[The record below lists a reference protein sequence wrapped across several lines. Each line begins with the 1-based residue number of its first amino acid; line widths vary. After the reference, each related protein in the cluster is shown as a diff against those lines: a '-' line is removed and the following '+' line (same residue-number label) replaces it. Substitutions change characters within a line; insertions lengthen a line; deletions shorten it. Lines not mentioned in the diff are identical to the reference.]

1 MSIVDVL
8 EVKYVSE
15 NPSAFDAPLRFEVTF
30 ECLDSLEDDL
40 EWKIVYVGSAE
51 DQGRDQ
57 VLEEVMVGPVPLG
70 TSKFVLEAPPPS
82 FAEIPRGDRLGV
94 TVVSITC
101 AYLDQPFVSVGY
113 YVNNEYF
120 APGAGPREGGAAVP
134 PEDAPPDFGAERVFR
149 NLCADQPRVTRY
161 AIKWAPQP
169 AAPPPPPGDAAAA
182 PAAPADDGA
191 AADDGADDD
200 DGADEEEDEDDEEDE
215 EDDDDAEVDLGDEDD
230 EDDDADDDDGGD
242 AAEDI
247 IDDSELPADENDAD
261 EPAAKKLKASP

>member
-82 FAEIPRGDRLGV
+82 FAAIPRGDRLGV

-134 PEDAPPDFGAERVFR
+134 PEDAPPEFGAERGGKRPVS
-149 NLCADQPRVTRY
+149 ARV
-161 AIKWAPQP
+161 
-169 AAPPPPPGDAAAA
+169 G
-182 PAAPADDGA
+182 
-191 AADDGADDD
+191 
-200 DGADEEEDEDDEEDE
+200 
-215 EDDDDAEVDLGDEDD
+215 
-230 EDDDADDDDGGD
+230 
-242 AAEDI
+242 
-247 IDDSELPADENDAD
+247 
-261 EPAAKKLKASP
+261 

>member
-134 PEDAPPDFGAERVFR
+134 PEDAPPDFGAERGSKRPFS
-149 NLCADQPRVTRY
+149 TRF
-161 AIKWAPQP
+161 
-169 AAPPPPPGDAAAA
+169 G
-182 PAAPADDGA
+182 
-191 AADDGADDD
+191 
-200 DGADEEEDEDDEEDE
+200 
-215 EDDDDAEVDLGDEDD
+215 
-230 EDDDADDDDGGD
+230 
-242 AAEDI
+242 
-247 IDDSELPADENDAD
+247 
-261 EPAAKKLKASP
+261 